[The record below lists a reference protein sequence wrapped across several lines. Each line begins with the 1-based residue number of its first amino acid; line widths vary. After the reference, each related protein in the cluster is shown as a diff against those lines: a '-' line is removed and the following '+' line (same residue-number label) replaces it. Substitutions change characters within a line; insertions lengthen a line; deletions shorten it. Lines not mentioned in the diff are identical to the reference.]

1 MGRSIQRSTRDT
13 KHVSKDHLQAP
24 HPIKTSYLLFTQT
37 TNSMPGLLNE
47 PRIVVG
53 ERTESDKWSACDGVE
68 AHKMG
73 TSSVI
78 AIANEEG
85 FLLSN
90 ISSDEGREGRVA
102 RELCARYSADKRH
115 FGNKPVDVWIV
126 YKRGNSSG
134 PRIRGI
140 MRRIQPARIVGLLTK
155 VLCFAWNWWM
165 VLPWLLCAGRMDMD
179 LLLRSLAMDRF
190 WSLADRGPWS
200 VSRLGLGLGCVL
212 N

>member
-140 MRRIQPARIVGLLTK
+140 MRRIQPARIVEQTYRSES
-155 VLCFAWNWWM
+155 FMNWPTDEGALFRLELVDGAPM
-165 VLPWLLCAGRMDMD
+165 ATMRRQDGYGSPVAVTGNGPILEPGR
-179 LLLRSLAMDRF
+179 
-190 WSLADRGPWS
+190 
-200 VSRLGLGLGCVL
+200 
-212 N
+212 